1 MAGVVRHAHRPLAAL
16 FHHRCGDSLAYRDR
30 RGRHEQQP
38 RWPDESSDDVEE
50 RLKYIINI
58 EAISILFGDIWKKLH
73 VITL

>member
-1 MAGVVRHAHRPLAAL
+1 LGRG
-16 FHHRCGDSLAYRDR
+16 GDGLTCRDN

-58 EAISILFGDIWKKLH
+58 EAISIIFGDIWKKLR

>member
-50 RLKYIINI
+50 RLNI
-58 EAISILFGDIWKKLH
+58 SLILKPFQLYLAIFGKNY
-73 VITL
+73 VS